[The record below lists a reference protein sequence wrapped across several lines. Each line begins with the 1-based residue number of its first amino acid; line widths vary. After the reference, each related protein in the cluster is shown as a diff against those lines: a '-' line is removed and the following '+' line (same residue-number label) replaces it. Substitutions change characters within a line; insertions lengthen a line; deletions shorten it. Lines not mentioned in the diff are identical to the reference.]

1 MTAIQKRLFAMADE
15 PFGDFQAK
23 LIPTLERGRVI
34 GVRTP
39 ALRALAKELYG
50 SAEAERFMRE
60 LPHEYFEENNLHGF
74 LIALIKDY
82 DRCLAE
88 LERFLPYIDNWA
100 VCDQLSPR
108 CFKKRPAGLEDRAKD
123 WIASGKTYTVRFGVG
138 VLMNHYLDEGFSP
151 EYPELVAGIRSE
163 EYYVNMMAAWYFA
176 TAIAKRYEAVLPYF
190 EGARLP
196 LWTHNKAI
204 QKAIESYR
212 VSDEHKAYLRT
223 LKR

>member
-1 MTAIQKRLFAMADE
+1 MADE

-23 LIPTLERGRVI
+23 LIPTVERGRMI

-39 ALRALAKELYG
+39 ALRSLAKELYG
-50 SAEAERFMRE
+50 SAEAERFMEE

-88 LERFLPYIDNWA
+88 LERFLPYVDNWA

-108 CFKKRPAGLEDRAKD
+108 CFKKRPAGLADRAKE
-123 WIASGKTYTVRFGVG
+123 WIASGETYTVRFGVW
-138 VLMNHYLDEGFSP
+138 VLMSHYLDEGFLP

-176 TAIAKRYEAVLPYF
+176 TALAKRYEAVLPYF

-196 LWTHNKAI
+196 VWTHNKAI

>member
-1 MTAIQKRLFAMADE
+1 MADE

-23 LIPTLERGRVI
+23 LIPTVERRRMI

-39 ALRALAKELYG
+39 ALRSLAKELYG
-50 SAEAERFMRE
+50 SAEAERFMGE

-88 LERFLPYIDNWA
+88 LERFLPYVDNWA

-108 CFKKRPAGLEDRAKD
+108 CFKKRPAGLADRAKE
-123 WIASGKTYTVRFGVG
+123 WIASGETYTVRFGVW
-138 VLMNHYLDEGFSP
+138 VLMSHYLDEGFLP

-176 TAIAKRYEAVLPYF
+176 TALAKRYEAVLPYF

-196 LWTHNKAI
+196 VWTHNKAI